1 MNDTVLILGGYG
13 VFGARLAAALAQDPS
28 WRVIIAGRSATKAR
42 AAAAGLRAE
51 PLALDRDA
59 PDLAARLADL
69 APFAVVDAAG
79 PFQAYGA
86 DPYRLARA
94 SLAAGAHY
102 LDLSDDGAFTDG
114 IALLDPLA
122 RAAGRV
128 ALSGVSSVPAL
139 SSAAVAELSQ
149 GMEDIHLIEGTILP
163 GNRAPR
169 GLSVVRAILAQA
181 GRPVRQ
187 WRGGAAADLP
197 GWSGTRSLSLALP
210 GARLPPRPASLIGA
224 PDTRLFPARFGA
236 RSVIFR
242 AGLELRLMHH
252 SLAFLALP
260 VRLGL
265 VRDITPLARPLRWLA
280 DRLRPFGSDR
290 GGMRV
295 RVAGLASGRPVR
307 RDWVLLARAGDG
319 PEVPAIPARVALSL
333 LRQGR
338 LPPGARPCIADL
350 PLADLE
356 AALATHAIR
365 TGRAEAPAPGLF
377 AQALGPGF
385 DRLAP
390 AIQDLHQLFD
400 LRRWEGEA
408 EITRGKSILA
418 RLICRAF
425 GFPPAAP
432 AVPVRVTM
440 ERDGK
445 TERWTRDFGGRRFRS
460 VLRLHRG
467 RMTERFGPFT
477 FTLDLAEK
485 DGRLHFPVRTGRIGP
500 LPLPRRLLPV
510 STTSERVEGG
520 RLRFDVALS
529 LPLAGPL
536 VHYRGW
542 LAEAPQPQRQPQPQ
556 PQPQPDG
563 AAAPPPLARLRSRR
577 GSSGSP

>member
-13 VFGARLAAALAQDPS
+13 VFGARLAAALAQDPGY
-28 WRVIIAGRSATKAR
+28 RVILAGRSEARAR

-51 PLALDRDA
+51 PMALDRDA
-59 PDLAARLADL
+59 PDLAARLAAL

-94 SLAAGAHY
+94 SLGAGAHY
-102 LDLSDDGAFTDG
+102 LDLSDDGAFTEG
-114 IALLDPLA
+114 IAALDPLA

-139 SSAAVAELSQ
+139 SSAAVAELSR
-149 GMEDIHLIEGTILP
+149 GIEDIHLIESTILP

-169 GLSVVRAILAQA
+169 GLSVMRAILAQA

-224 PDTRLFPARFGA
+224 PDTRLFPARFRA

-242 AGLELRLMHH
+242 AGLELRVMHH
-252 SLAFLALP
+252 GLALLALP
-260 VRLGL
+260 ARIGL

-295 RVAGLASGRPVR
+295 RVIGLASGRPVR
-307 RDWVLLARAGDG
+307 RDWVLLAEAGDG
-319 PEVPAIPARVALSL
+319 PEVPAIPARVALAL
-333 LRQGR
+333 LRDGR
-338 LPPGARPCIADL
+338 LAPGARPCIAEL

-356 AALATHAIR
+356 RALATHAIR
-365 TGRAEAPAPGLF
+365 TARTDTPAPGLF
-377 AQALGPGF
+377 ARALGPAF
-385 DRLAP
+385 DRLSP
-390 AIQDLHQLFD
+390 PLQDLHQLFD

-408 EITRGKSILA
+408 AITRGNSILA
-418 RLICRAF
+418 RLICRVF
-425 GFPPAAP
+425 GFPPAAA

-440 ERDGK
+440 ECDGQA
-445 TERWTRDFGGRRFRS
+445 ERWTRDFGGRRFRS

-477 FTLDLAEK
+477 FTLDLAEQA
-485 DGRLHFPVRTGRIGP
+485 GRLVFPVRSGRIGP
-500 LPLPRRLLPV
+500 LPLPSGLLPA
-510 STTSERVEGG
+510 STTFESADQGRV
-520 RLRFDVALS
+520 RFDVALS
-529 LPLAGPL
+529 LPFAGPL

-542 LAEAPQPQRQPQPQ
+542 LAEAP
-556 PQPQPDG
+556 
-563 AAAPPPLARLRSRR
+563 PPHPPRLRARR